1 MIDSIQKAFKHCEE
15 IAKTHYENF
24 PIGWFVPKHSRKYL
38 YAIYAFARTADDFS
52 DELQFRPEGLRHLED
67 FERRLEKAALG
78 RVEENDLLFL
88 AISETLQRTGIPS
101 KLLKDLLIAFK
112 MDLTKKRY
120 KTYHELET
128 YCVYSANPIGR
139 IVLLLYGYTDPKLH
153 LLSDKICTGIQ
164 LVNHWQDVAVDLQKD
179 RVYLPEEDMQ
189 RFNYRYEDLFAH
201 QLNDAFISL
210 MRYEISRSRS
220 LFLEGK
226 PLLSHLQ
233 WRLRWQISLM
243 WEGPMKILDLI
254 EKNQYDVFMQR
265 PKLSKWDLV
274 KLALLIRP
282 QF

>member
-1 MIDSIQKAFKHCEE
+1 MTDSVQKAFKHCEQ
-15 IAKTHYENF
+15 IAKSHYENF

-52 DELQFRPEGLRHLED
+52 DEPEFRQEGLKHLED
-67 FERRLEKAALG
+67 FERRLENAALG
-78 RVEENDLLFL
+78 RVEEEDLLFL

-101 KLLKDLLIAFK
+101 KLLKDLLVAFK
-112 MDLTKKRY
+112 MDLTKNRY
-120 KTYHELET
+120 QTYQELET

-139 IVLLLYGYTDPKLH
+139 IVLLLYGYTDTKLH

-179 RVYLPEEDMQ
+179 RVYLPQEDMQ
-189 RFNYRYEDLFAH
+189 RFGYRYEDLFAH

-210 MRYEISRSRS
+210 MRYEISRARS
-220 LFLEGK
+220 LFQEGK
-226 PLLSHLQ
+226 PLLSQLQ

-254 EKNQYDVFMQR
+254 EKNQYDVFQKR
-265 PKLSKWDLV
+265 PKISKKDLV
-274 KLALLIRP
+274 KLFFKKVAA
-282 QF
+282 